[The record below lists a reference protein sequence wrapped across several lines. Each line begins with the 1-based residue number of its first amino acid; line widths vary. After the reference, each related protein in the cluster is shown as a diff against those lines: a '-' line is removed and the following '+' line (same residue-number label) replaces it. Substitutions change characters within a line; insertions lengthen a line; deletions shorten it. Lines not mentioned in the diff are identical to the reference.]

1 MGRHDLR
8 EDVVRI
14 PEADAPRD
22 DVPASGRAPHPAWIL
37 LALLAFALAIVLMEH
52 GALDARIRSAVLEL
66 RRAVPGELRAVLEL
80 GSKLLEKASGAPVTF
95 SLAAVVGTFAAVG
108 RRDPR
113 PGVVLVVT
121 VVALVVVG
129 DALKDLFD
137 RPAPDERAAGLTS
150 GRAFPSGHTAQAIAV
165 WGILASL
172 AVRELRRP
180 WSWIGAVVAGS
191 LVAGAAASRLLLDSH
206 WASDVL
212 AGLGLGGVALVLGST
227 ALRPARGHE
236 PPPHRVD
243 VVDLPTL

>member
-14 PEADAPRD
+14 PDAGASGA
-22 DVPASGRAPHPAWIL
+22 DVPASERASPRMWIL
-37 LALLAFALAIVLMEH
+37 IALLAFAVAIVLMEH
-52 GALDARIRSAVLEL
+52 GALDARVRSAVLEL
-66 RRAVPGELRAVLEL
+66 RRAMPGELRSVLEL

-95 SLAAVVGTFAAVG
+95 SLATVVGTFAAVG

-113 PGVVLVVT
+113 PGVILVVT

-165 WGILASL
+165 WGILASV

-180 WSWIGAVVAGS
+180 WSWIGAVAAGS
-191 LVAGAAASRLLLDSH
+191 LAVGAAASRLLLDSH

-227 ALRPARGHE
+227 ALRPARGDE
-236 PPPHRVD
+236 PPPRRAD
-243 VVDLPTL
+243 VVDLRTL